1 MPYLAPMKYP
11 IGIQDFRKLREGDYV
26 YVDKTRQIQTIL
38 DGGSVFF
45 LSRPRRFGKSLL
57 LSTINELYSGDG
69 SLFEGLHAED
79 NWNFEQRQRPV
90 IWIKFAQLP
99 YQEKGVTR
107 ALSDELDRLAAESGI
122 TLSGTS
128 LKEKFSE
135 LIREMGREQR
145 VVLLVDEYDK
155 PIIDYLDDV
164 PQAERNRD
172 ELKQF
177 YSVLKDSDP
186 YLELVFI
193 TGVSAFSKVSIF
205 SDLNNLRDLTLHP
218 AANELVGITQQE
230 LEHTFQSQLKSVD
243 MSLLKRWYNGYRW
256 GGGQATV
263 YNPFSLLS
271 YLDAGR
277 FSNFWFA
284 TGTPTFLIKE
294 MYQRKLYQ
302 VKDRVATSLDLTSF
316 DITRIKPLTVLFQT
330 GYLTVTEYVEEDGVY
345 VLDYPNL
352 EVRQAFDKLLLEAY
366 LHYPEDN
373 LLARILRLRNALRAG
388 DFDTVVELLN
398 ASLADLPAHL
408 WQGQTEHFYHA
419 IVHLTFSLLGTYIR
433 SEVNSARG
441 RCDAVVETDTAVYAI
456 EFKRDQRAG
465 AALQQI
471 ADRGYLAPYADSP
484 KQRFA
489 VGVNF
494 DSATKRIEEWTIQ
507 EY

>member
-1 MPYLAPMKYP
+1 MKYP
-11 IGIQDFRKLREGDYV
+11 IGIQDFRKLREGGYV

-69 SLFEGLHAED
+69 ALFEGLHAEHSWD
-79 NWNFEQRQRPV
+79 FKQRQRPV
-90 IWIKFAQLP
+90 IWINLAELA
-99 YQEKGVTR
+99 YQKKGVSQ
-107 ALSDELDRLAAESGI
+107 ALTEEVDRLAAAFG
-122 TLSGTS
+122 LSLTGTS
-128 LKEKFSE
+128 LQAKFSE
-135 LIREMGREQR
+135 LIREAGSEQR
-145 VVLLVDEYDK
+145 VVLLIDEYDK

-172 ELKQF
+172 ALKQF
-177 YSVLKDSDP
+177 YSVIKGSDP

-205 SDLNNLRDLTLHP
+205 SDLNNLENITLSP
-218 AANELVGITQQE
+218 FANDLVGISQQE
-230 LEHTFQSQLKSVD
+230 LEHYFADEIAQLDKQAIKD
-243 MSLLKRWYNGYRW
+243 WYNGYRW
-256 GGGQATV
+256 HGTTSL

-271 YLDAGR
+271 YLKNR
-277 FSNFWFA
+277 IFEVYWFA
-284 TGTPTFLIKE
+284 TGTPTFLVKE
-294 MYQRKLYQ
+294 MRKQNIYRL
-302 VKDRVATSLDLTSF
+302 RNLIATGLDLTDF
-316 DITRIKPLTVLFQT
+316 NIARLDPMVILFQT
-330 GYLTVTEYVEEDGVY
+330 GYLTVEKYFAEDQAY
-345 VLDYPNL
+345 VLTYPNR
-352 EVRQAFDKLLLEAY
+352 EVRRSLDKLLLEAY

-408 WQGQTEHFYHA
+408 WKGQTEHFYHA

-441 RCDAVVETDTAVYAI
+441 RCDAIVETDTAVYAI
-456 EFKRDQRAG
+456 EFKRDQSAG

-471 ADRGYLAPYADSP
+471 ADRGYVAPYADSP

-494 DSATKRIEEWTIQ
+494 DSATKRIADWTVQ